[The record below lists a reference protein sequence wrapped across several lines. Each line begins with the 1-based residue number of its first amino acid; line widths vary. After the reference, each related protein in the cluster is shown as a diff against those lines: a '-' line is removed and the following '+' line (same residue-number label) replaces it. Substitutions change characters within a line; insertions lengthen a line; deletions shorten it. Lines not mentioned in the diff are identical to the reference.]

1 MKGFSSSDKIVFR
14 KAEAA
19 DLDAIT
25 EILQGAVR
33 KMLAEGKRQWTEEY
47 PNRIHASADIDRGVG
62 YVLTQGDKVVAY
74 GAVVFDGEPVYN
86 NLDGEWLSDLPY
98 VVVHRLAVDTEIHGK
113 GLGTRFFKS
122 VENLAI
128 SQNIRSFRVDT
139 NYDNFAMLHLL
150 SKLGFTYC
158 GEVVYESGF
167 RKAFEKLL

>member
-1 MKGFSSSDKIVFR
+1 MNNFCSNDEIVFR

-19 DLDAIT
+19 DIDAIM

-33 KMLAEGKRQWTEEY
+33 KMLAEGKKQWTEKY
-47 PNRIHASADIDRGVG
+47 PNRIHASADINQGVG

-86 NLDGEWLSDLPY
+86 NLDGKWLSDLPY

-113 GLGTRFFKS
+113 GIGAKFFKS
-122 VENLAI
+122 VGDLAI
-128 SQNIRSFRVDT
+128 SRNVRSFRVDT

-150 SKLGFTYC
+150 PKLGFTYC